1 MSYQKNNIQYNK
13 DGYRTIKGGS
23 KTPKKQSPKKRSSP
37 RKQSPKKKNIADEDK
52 DRIQNFKT
60 IDNFVKTS
68 ESKQDQISKDKE
80 ELKKK
85 FEGFLLIPKE
95 DYKCIQPNTYIRYL
109 KDGKLYRSGGILKL
123 NKAPKYW
130 LLQSADKRN
139 KIRWSV
145 PLENTKNVYYQKD
158 MDAVRREAKNKDKL
172 YKAVMNNEFVVIPK
186 DAFER
191 LRILEDQEKARQERQ
206 NGGGQD
212 ESSYTDYT
220 SYTDDDDESSVM
232 VDLKFQK
239 RVI

>member
-1 MSYQKNNIQYNK
+1 MSYQKNNVQYNK
-13 DGYRTIKGGS
+13 DGYRTIKGGG
-23 KTPKKQSPKKRSSP
+23 KTSPKKQSPKKNN
-37 RKQSPKKKNIADEDK
+37 SPKKKTTLKDEDK
-52 DRIQNFKT
+52 DRIENFKT
-60 IDNFVKTS
+60 IDNFVKTE

-191 LRILEDQEKARQERQ
+191 LRILEEQEKARQD
-206 NGGGQD
+206 GGGQE

-220 SYTDDDDESSVM
+220 SYTDDDDESSSVM
-232 VDLKFQK
+232 IDLKFQK

>member
-1 MSYQKNNIQYNK
+1 MSHQKNNAQYSK
-13 DGYRTIKGGS
+13 DGYRTKS
-23 KTPKKQSPKKRSSP
+23 PKKRVSPKKRSSP
-37 RKQSPKKKNIADEDK
+37 KQSPKKQSSKNDDDK
-52 DRIQNFKT
+52 TRIENFKT
-60 IDNFVKTS
+60 IDNFTKTT

-95 DYKCIQPNTYIRYL
+95 DYKCIQPNTFIRYL

-158 MDAVRREAKNKDKL
+158 MDALRREAKNKDKL

-191 LRILEDQEKARQERQ
+191 LRILEEEEKVRKERQE
-206 NGGGQD
+206 GGGQD

-232 VDLKFQK
+232 IDLKFQK